1 VTVLDSRTQAAP
13 AQAANPAAAAIARDP
28 EVRLAALFDAGTL
41 HLLTPHDASGA
52 LAATGRIDGMPAVA
66 FASDPRVQGG
76 ATGSAG
82 CAAIVAAYDEAMAM
96 ELAGYAP
103 VLVEGALAD
112 RVEALLVA
120 RCRDLLGLARRAG
133 EAQMGFVKV
142 ERLLASG
149 EAGLLL
155 AARDGAADGRG
166 KLAARAGGLRERA
179 LLGTAELGAAFG
191 RDAAVHAALRRGA
204 LALALARELDRL
216 EGFRPEARSESR
228 GQRRDGSR
236 GLFRNDVAISER
248 E

>member
-1 VTVLDSRTQAAP
+1 LSTLIESPRGREEDDEDPGATAP
-13 AQAANPAAAAIARDP
+13 GDDAPSETTRRCIATG
-28 EVRLAALFDAGTL
+28 EVRPKAALVRFVVSPEGRVVPDIAERLPGRGL
-41 HLLTPHDASGA
+41 WLTARRDIVTKAVTKRLFA
-52 LAATGRIDGMPAVA
+52 RAAR
-66 FASDPRVQGG
+66 R
-76 ATGSAG
+76 
-82 CAAIVAAYDEAMAM
+82 
-96 ELAGYAP
+96 P
-103 VLVEGALAD
+103 VLVEDALAD

-166 KLAARAGGLRERA
+166 KLEARAGGMRERA

-204 LALALARELDRL
+204 LASALARELDRL
-216 EGFRPEARSESR
+216 EGFRPEARLESR

-236 GLFRNDVAISER
+236 GLFRNDVAVSER

>member
-1 VTVLDSRTQAAP
+1 MAP
-13 AQAANPAAAAIARDP
+13 GDDTPSETTRRCIATG
-28 EVRLAALFDAGTL
+28 EVRPKAALVRFVVSPEGRVVPDIAERLPGRGL
-41 HLLTPHDASGA
+41 WLTARRDIVT
-52 LAATGRIDGMPAVA
+52 AAVTKRL
-66 FASDPRVQGG
+66 FAR
-76 ATGSAG
+76 
-82 CAAIVAAYDEAMAM
+82 AARR
-96 ELAGYAP
+96 P